1 MKTEALTPQKLIRH
15 LSEAYQRYVDTTY
28 WLDSPSLMRERA
40 SLLAN
45 SKRLF
50 SDIFLEPVLPYEET
64 DDFAAVCHEL
74 DLDFDLLAPVVRAL
88 MPWNKDGQPIL
99 LRQHHADA
107 VRASFKAGSEPGRH
121 PVVTSGTGSG
131 KTEAFWLPIILRLAL
146 ESKTWAPAVG
156 EVNKWWTGTDPKW
169 SALRENETRTAGLR
183 SMVLY
188 PTNALVEDQMT
199 RLRRTV
205 TKMREIPGFE
215 PVWFGRYTGST
226 WGTGKPAKGQPTF
239 VEAVR
244 NLKEV
249 DSEVSTLKTSGLD
262 VEKLDELLSQFGGTD
277 SGEMLTRWD
286 MTSHA
291 PDVLITNYSM
301 LNVMLMR
308 EAEEPIF
315 ASTKDWLASNPSN
328 VFTLVVDELHLYR
341 GTQGSE
347 VGMIIRNFL
356 SRIGLTPDSHNLR
369 IIATS
374 ASMEADKESAK
385 YLESFFGAPADSFHI
400 TAGQPISVKP
410 PRNLTI
416 GDWREGNVSADEV
429 SHAIAQACY
438 STEEKRYRAQSLESL
453 VETLFGNESD
463 GHELLEAG
471 LQTLADGNPTIP
483 LRSHLFARTIR
494 GLWACSSPDCCSL
507 SDEAR
512 GDSKRRVG
520 KLFGAPQLSC
530 DDCGSRVLELLYCYY
545 CGDTSLGGYISQ
557 QLDDGTKALSSVDLQ
572 TTASGNPVFNRDK
585 NKYVWYR
592 PTLPANLKQFK
603 ANKIS
608 YESNGTKHSL
618 GLGLRIADYDPSLG
632 LISSAQDDN
641 ATGLTWGSNSE
652 EKGDFAYPAL
662 PTECPACGMERRQDA
677 KDFGAGTVA
686 SPIGAHTGGM
696 ATATQ
701 LYVSQLVEVLS
712 RAAATPAEKEAAS
725 KTIIFRDSRDEA
737 AKTAAGIATSHHKD
751 LVRQII
757 YKLMGA
763 EPLDAEKILSHFLS
777 GKANQLNPQE
787 LSIATTAA
795 MTYPDVIPAMAAKM
809 AGGTLSTSQQQAL
822 LDFQTSINSSA
833 PLDDLVD
840 QFSAECV
847 ALGINPAGQNPAYQ
861 TIGDTDGKTDWFKLF
876 TPPTP
881 GLWTPTNSGN
891 ESRRVLKRQVR
902 TFITDAIFDGA
913 RRDSESIGLGYL
925 RPDKKLAAGAPVGFD
940 EATEILSS
948 VVRILGVRR
957 LRANSSWASPR
968 TNIPPFV
975 STYVENVAAK
985 LKVSADSLVA
995 WLTLTLAESDFA
1007 PGWLLA
1013 TEDDAFLVDLVP
1025 AGARRWVCAG
1035 CGFVHL
1041 HKSAGVC
1048 ANTRCT
1054 EPLTLVETTEKTDN
1068 YYSWLSKNT
1077 PRRMITAELTGQTKP
1092 LSEQRARQRRF
1103 KGALLP
1109 TPRENPLTSPIDV
1122 LSVTTTMEVG
1132 VDIGSLLSTVMGNVP
1147 PQRFNYQQRVG
1158 RAGRKQQPLSF
1169 ALTVCRDNTH
1179 DDYYFNR
1186 PERMTGDIPPR
1197 PFLDLDRPKI
1207 VRRVA
1212 SAEALRLAFKSLKK
1226 RPEGPSSVHGNFGLL
1241 DEWQVNFREGVAA
1254 FLSESKMLPEIV
1266 SVLCTRTG
1274 LTPDDQIAM
1283 VGYLRDELIA
1293 AIDNAA
1299 SDESAASNDLGEV
1312 LAAKGVLPMF
1322 GFPTRVR
1329 NLYDRKIFKASH
1341 LKDSAISDRQIELAV
1356 SAYSPGAQVVRD
1368 GWVYTV
1374 AGFVAYTTKA
1384 DQAVPIDPLGK
1395 KHALIRC
1402 RNEHCGAYMLD
1413 ADSDACPVCSGNDLS
1428 QYPLYEPLGFRTDYW
1443 KLPFEVDD
1451 SGDYGTYAGPTQLV
1465 TGSTA
1470 VETHDVAATRIEIY
1484 DQARTIQ
1491 VNDNYGNGF
1500 RLVPQTDRSV
1510 LVDGIPNTKANV
1522 AEKST
1527 PSGAETG
1534 AVIGAI
1540 KTSDVLVI
1548 SLAEP
1553 DLPGKAV
1560 RFDTHAGKAA
1570 FWSLSEALRK
1580 GCEVALDLQPQELVV
1595 GLHTIRK
1602 GSLPSASVFIADALD
1617 NGAGYAVELG
1627 QPDTFNEVLTSVR
1640 QDLRERW
1647 ESIEHSGRCST
1658 SCPDCLRSYDNRQIH
1673 GYLDW
1678 RLALD
1683 MVDLAL
1689 GNSLTLD
1696 RWFSTLP
1703 RTLAN
1708 FASGL
1713 AGIEVQNHGGLSVL
1727 IRPDKKLAVVFG
1739 HPLWS
1744 FDSDEL
1750 RTPMQVTSEDS
1761 LQSMGFTVKHRSI
1774 DDLERN
1780 PISVM
1785 QDLGLVGS

>member
-1 MKTEALTPQKLIRH
+1 MKTEALTPQRLSRH
-15 LSEAYQRYVDTTY
+15 LSDAYKRYVDTTY

-50 SDIFLEPVLPYEET
+50 SDIFIEPVLPYEET
-64 DDFAAVCHEL
+64 DDFAVVCRDL
-74 DLDFDLLAPVVRAL
+74 GLDFDLLAPVVRAL
-88 MPWNKDGQPIL
+88 MPWNKAGEPIL
-99 LRQHHADA
+99 LRQHHADSI
-107 VRASFKAGSEPGRH
+107 RASFKMGDEPGRH

-131 KTEAFWLPIILRLAL
+131 KTEAFWLPIILRLAI
-146 ESKTWAPAVG
+146 ESKTWTPALG
-156 EVNKWWTGTDPKW
+156 EVNKWWTGADPKW
-169 SALRENETRTAGLR
+169 IPLRANETRAAGLR
-183 SMVLY
+183 AMVLY

-205 TKMREIPGFE
+205 AKMREIPGFE

-226 WGTGKPAKGQPTF
+226 WGTGKPAKGQPSF
-239 VEAVR
+239 VEAVK

-249 DSEVSTLKTSGLD
+249 DSEVSTLRSSGLD
-262 VEKLDELLSQFGGTD
+262 SSQLDELLSQFGGTD

-286 MTSHA
+286 MISHS

-308 EAEEPIF
+308 EAEESIF
-315 ASTKDWLASNPSN
+315 ESTKAWLDSDPSN

-356 SRIGLTPDSHNLR
+356 SRIGLTPDSPNLR

-374 ASMEADKESAK
+374 ASMEADVESAK
-385 YLESFFGAPADSFHI
+385 YLESFFGAPANSFHI
-400 TAGQPISVKP
+400 TAGQPIPVKL
-410 PRNLTI
+410 RRILTLK
-416 GDWREGNVSADEV
+416 DWREGNISADEV
-429 SHAIAQACY
+429 SHAIAGACY
-438 STEEKRYRAQSLESL
+438 STGEKRYRAQPLEYL
-453 VETLFGNESD
+453 VNTLFAGAPD
-463 GHELLEAG
+463 GHELLEG
-471 LQTLADGNPTIP
+471 GIQTLANGSPTIP
-483 LRSHLFARTIR
+483 LRAHLFARTIR
-494 GLWACSSPDCCSL
+494 GLWACSSPICSSL
-507 SDEAR
+507 SEEAK
-512 GDSKRRVG
+512 GDTKRRVG

-557 QLDDGTKALSSVDLQ
+557 QLEDGTKALSSVDFQ
-572 TTASGNPVFNRDK
+572 TTASGNPVFSRDK

-592 PTLPANLKQFK
+592 PTLPVNLNQFK
-603 ANKIS
+603 ANKIT
-608 YESNGTKHSL
+608 YESNGSKKSL
-618 GLGLRIADYDPSLG
+618 GLGFQIADYDPSLG
-632 LISSAQDDN
+632 LIASAQDDD
-641 ATGLTWGSNSE
+641 ATGLTWSSISGD
-652 EKGDFAYPAL
+652 KGDFAYPAL

-677 KDFGAGTVA
+677 KDYGAGTVA
-686 SPIGAHTGGM
+686 SPIGAHTGGL

-701 LYVSQLVEVLS
+701 LYVSQLVEALS
-712 RAAATPAEKEAAS
+712 RAAATPMEREAAA

-737 AKTAAGIATSHHKD
+737 AKTAAGIASSHHKD

-757 YKLMGA
+757 YKLMA
-763 EPLDAEKILSHFLS
+763 SEPLDAEKILSFFLS
-777 GKANQLNPQE
+777 GKAIELSPQE
-787 LSIATTAA
+787 LSIATGAA
-795 MTYPDVIPAMAAKM
+795 TTFPDVIPAMAVKM
-809 AGGTLSTSQQQAL
+809 AGGVLSTSQKQSL
-822 LDFQTSINSSA
+822 LDFQESINSSA

-847 ALGINPAGQNPAYQ
+847 ALGINPAGQNPDYQ
-861 TIGDTDGKTDWFKLF
+861 TIGDTDGKTDWFRLF

-881 GLWTPTNSGN
+881 GLWTPTNGGN

-902 TFITDAIFDGA
+902 IFITDAIFDGA

-925 RPDKKLAAGAPVGFD
+925 RPNRQLAAGAPVGFD
-940 EATEILSS
+940 DAMEILSS

-957 LRANSSWASPR
+957 MRANSSWASPR
-968 TNIPPFV
+968 TKIPPFV
-975 STYVENVAAK
+975 LTYVENVAKK
-985 LKVSADSLVA
+985 LKVTSDSLVA

-1048 ANTRCT
+1048 ANTRCS
-1054 EPLTLVETTEKTDN
+1054 EPLNLIESADRTEN
-1068 YYSWLSKNT
+1068 YYSWLAKNS
-1077 PRRMITAELTGQTKP
+1077 PRRMVTAELTGQTKP

-1158 RAGRKQQPLSF
+1158 RAGRKQQPMSF

-1226 RPEGPSSVHGNFGLL
+1226 RPEGPSSVHGNFGRV
-1241 DEWQVNFREGVAA
+1241 DEWHANFREDIAA
-1254 FLSESKMLPEIV
+1254 FLSEFKHLPEVV
-1266 SVLCTRTG
+1266 SVLCRRTG
-1274 LTPDDQIAM
+1274 LTHDDQSAM
-1283 VGYLRDELIA
+1283 VAYLRSELVK
-1293 AIDNAA
+1293 AIDKAS
-1299 SDESAASNDLGEV
+1299 SDESAASNDLSEV
-1312 LAAKGVLPMF
+1312 LAAQGILPMF

-1329 NLYDRKIFKASH
+1329 NLYDRKISRASH
-1341 LKDSAISDRQIELAV
+1341 LKDSAISDRQLELAV

-1374 AGFVAYTTKA
+1374 AGFVAYTIKG
-1384 DQAVPIDPLGK
+1384 DQALPIDPLGK
-1395 KHALIRC
+1395 RHALMRC

-1413 ADSDACPVCSGNDLS
+1413 YESKSCPVCNENDLS

-1443 KLPFEVDD
+1443 RLPFEVDD

-1470 VETHDVAATRIEIY
+1470 IETHNVASTRIEIY
-1484 DQARTIQ
+1484 DQAKTIQ

-1500 RLVPQTDRSV
+1500 RLVPQTDKSV
-1510 LVDGIPNTKANV
+1510 LVDGIPNTKVNPSD
-1522 AEKST
+1522 KST
-1527 PSGAETG
+1527 LSGTETS

-1548 SLAEP
+1548 SLSEP
-1553 DLPGKAV
+1553 DLPGSAV

-1570 FWSLSEALRK
+1570 FWSLSEALRR

-1595 GLHTIRK
+1595 GLHSIRRGK
-1602 GSLPSASVFIADALD
+1602 IPSASVFIADALE

-1627 QPDTFNEVLTSVR
+1627 QPRTFHDVLTSIR

-1647 ESIEHSGRCST
+1647 ESDDHANRCSN

-1689 GNSLTLD
+1689 GRSLNLD

-1703 RTLAN
+1703 RALTN

-1713 AGIEVQNHGGLSVL
+1713 TGIEVQSRGGLDLL
-1727 IRPDKKLAVVFG
+1727 INAEKKLSVVFG

-1744 FDSDEL
+1744 FETAQL
-1750 RTPMQVTSEDS
+1750 RTSMQVNAEAALQLDS
-1761 LQSMGFTVKHRSI
+1761 YKVKHRSI
-1774 DDLERN
+1774 EDIERN

-1785 QDLGLVGS
+1785 RDLGLVGS

>member
-1 MKTEALTPQKLIRH
+1 MQTEALTPQKLVRH
-15 LSEAYQRYVDTTY
+15 LSEAYQRYVDTAY
-28 WLDSPSLMRERA
+28 WLDSPSLMSERA
-40 SLLAN
+40 SLLGN

-50 SDIFLEPVLPYEET
+50 SDVFLEPVLPYEET
-64 DDFAAVCHEL
+64 DDFSDVCREL
-74 DLDFDLLAPVVRAL
+74 GLDFDTLAPVVRAL
-88 MPWNKDGQPIL
+88 MPWNKEGQPIM

-107 VRASFKAGSEPGRH
+107 VRASFKAGNAPGRN

-131 KTEAFWLPIILRLAL
+131 KTEAFWLPIILRLAMQA
-146 ESKTWAPAVG
+146 KTWPPSKG
-156 EVNKWWTGTDPKW
+156 PVNTWWTGSDPKW
-169 SALRENETRTAGLR
+169 SALRGNEVRPSGLR

-205 TKMREIPGFE
+205 RKMRELPGFDH
-215 PVWFGRYTGST
+215 VWFGRYTGST
-226 WGTGKPAKGQPTF
+226 WGTGKATKGQPTF
-239 VEAVR
+239 TEAVK
-244 NLKEV
+244 NLKDV
-249 DSEVSTLKTSGLD
+249 DAELSSLRTAGLD
-262 VEKLDELLSQFGGTD
+262 GDQLDDLLSQFGGTD

-286 MTSHA
+286 MISHS
-291 PDVLITNYSM
+291 PDILITNYSM

-315 ASTKDWLASNPSN
+315 TSTKEWLEADGSNI
-328 VFTLVVDELHLYR
+328 FTLVVDELHLYR

-356 SRIGLTPDSHNLR
+356 SRIGLTPDSPNLR

-374 ASMEADKESAK
+374 ASMEADDVSAK
-385 YLESFFGAPADSFHI
+385 YLESFFGAPAESFHI
-400 TAGQPISVKP
+400 TAGKPIAVNTSRQIAVD
-410 PRNLTI
+410 
-416 GDWREGNVSADEV
+416 DWREGTVTADEV
-429 SHAIAQACY
+429 SHAIAAACF
-438 STEEKRYRAQSLESL
+438 STTENRYRAQSLETL
-453 VETLFGNESD
+453 VNTLFPKELD
-463 GHELLEAG
+463 GYKLLEDAI
-471 LQTLADGNPTIP
+471 QTLAEGSPTIP
-483 LRSHLFARTIR
+483 LRAHLFARTIR
-494 GLWACSSPDCCSL
+494 GLWACSSPSCSSL
-507 SDEAR
+507 NDVAKA
-512 GDSKRRVG
+512 DSKRRVG
-520 KLFGAPQLSC
+520 KLFSAPQLAC
-530 DDCGSRVLELLYCYY
+530 DDCGARVLELLYCYY
-545 CGDTSLGGYISQ
+545 CGDTSLGGFISQ
-557 QLDDGTKALSSVDLQ
+557 QLEDGTKALSAIDFQ

-592 PTLPANLKQFK
+592 PTLPENLAQFK
-603 ANKIS
+603 ARKVN
-608 YESNGTKHSL
+608 YESDGQKHSL
-618 GLGLRIADYDPSLG
+618 GLGLQIAEYQPSHG
-632 LISSAQDDN
+632 LISSAQEDD
-641 ATGLTWGSNSE
+641 ATGLTWGATSE
-652 EKGDFAYPAL
+652 EGEFAYPAL

-677 KDFGAGTVA
+677 KDFGAGSVS
-686 SPIGAHTGGM
+686 SPIAAHTGGM
-696 ATATQ
+696 ASATQ

-712 RAAATPAEKEAAS
+712 RSASSPEEKEASA

-737 AKTAAGIATSHHKD
+737 AKTAAGIATAHHKD
-751 LVRQII
+751 LVRQMI
-757 YKLMGA
+757 YKLMRE
-763 EPLDAEKILSHFLS
+763 EPLDVEKILSLFLS
-777 GKANQLNPQE
+777 GKASQLNPKE
-787 LSIATTAA
+787 LTIATSAA
-795 MTYPDVIPAMAAKM
+795 LSFPNAIPAMAAKM
-809 AGGTLSTSQQQAL
+809 AGAELSTDQQQAL
-822 LDFQTSINSSA
+822 VDMQNSIVAAA

-840 QFSAECV
+840 QFSAECI

-861 TIGDTDGKTDWFKLF
+861 NIGETDAKSDWFKLF

-881 GLWTPTNSGN
+881 GLWVPTNSGT
-891 ESRRVLKRQVR
+891 ESRRILKRQVR
-902 TFITDAIFDGA
+902 IFITDAIFDSA
-913 RRDSESIGLGYL
+913 RRDSESIGLAYL
-925 RPDKKLAAGAPVGFD
+925 RPDKKLAKGAPVGLD
-940 EATEILSS
+940 EALEILSS

-957 LRANSSWASPR
+957 MRANSSWASPR
-968 TNIPPFV
+968 TNMPPFV
-975 STYVENVAAK
+975 VTYVERAATK
-985 LKVSADSLVA
+985 LRVSSDALVG
-995 WLTLTLAESDFA
+995 WLTLALAESEFA

-1013 TEDDAFLVDLVP
+1013 TESDDFLVDLVP
-1025 AGARRWVCAG
+1025 AGARRWICSG

-1048 ANTRCT
+1048 ANPRCT
-1054 EPLTLVETTEKTDN
+1054 DPLTLVPTDEPTEN

-1077 PRRMITAELTGQTKP
+1077 PRRMVTAELTGQTKP

-1169 ALTVCRDNTH
+1169 ALTICRDNTH

-1226 RPEGPSSVHGNFGLL
+1226 RPEGPSSVHGNFGRL
-1241 DEWQVNFREGVAA
+1241 DEWQVNFREGVNE
-1254 FLSESKMLPEIV
+1254 FLSESKMLPDIV

-1274 LTPDDQIAM
+1274 LTPEDQSAM

-1293 AIDNAA
+1293 AIDKAVE
-1299 SDESAASNDLGEV
+1299 DESAASNDLGEI
-1312 LAAKGVLPMF
+1312 LAARGILPMF

-1329 NLYDRKIFKASH
+1329 NLYDRKLFKATH
-1341 LKDSAISDRQIELAV
+1341 LRDWAISDRQIELAV
-1356 SAYSPGAQVVRD
+1356 SAYSPGAKVVRD
-1368 GWVYTV
+1368 GWVHTV
-1374 AGFVAYTTKA
+1374 AGFVAYTTQGDKA
-1384 DQAVPIDPLGK
+1384 FPADNPLGK

-1402 RNEHCGAYMLD
+1402 RNENCGAYMLD
-1413 ADSDACPVCSGNDLS
+1413 TATTFCPVCNGNDFS
-1428 QYPLYEPLGFRTDYW
+1428 HYPLYEPMGFRTDYW
-1443 KLPFEVDD
+1443 KQPFEVDD

-1470 VETHDVAATRIEIY
+1470 IESHEVAATRIEIY

-1500 RLVPQTDRSV
+1500 RLVPQTDKSV
-1510 LVDGIPNTKANV
+1510 LVDGISNTKVNV
-1522 AEKST
+1522 FEKGS
-1527 PSGAETG
+1527 PSGVETG

-1540 KTSDVLVI
+1540 KTSDVLVV

-1553 DLPGKAV
+1553 EVPGNAV
-1560 RFDTHAGKAA
+1560 RFDTHSGKAA
-1570 FWSLSEALRK
+1570 FWSFSEALRK

-1602 GSLPSASVFIADALD
+1602 GTLPSASVFIADALD

-1627 QPDTFNEVLTSVR
+1627 QPDTFRGVLGSIR

-1647 ESIEHSGRCST
+1647 EADEHSNRCST

-1689 GNSLTLD
+1689 GNTLHLG
-1696 RWFSTLP
+1696 RWFTSLP
-1703 RTLAN
+1703 KSLEN
-1708 FASGL
+1708 FSSDLQGVDL
-1713 AGIEVQNHGGLSVL
+1713 QQHGGLESLVN
-1727 IRPDKKLAVVFG
+1727 PSKKLAIAFG

-1744 FDSDEL
+1744 FDSDKL
-1750 RTPMQVTSEDS
+1750 KTSMQLAAEDS
-1761 LQSMGFTVKHRSI
+1761 LQSLGFKVAHRSVS
-1774 DDLERN
+1774 DLERN
-1780 PISVM
+1780 PISVLR
-1785 QDLGLVGS
+1785 DLGLVG